1 MSEECTNIKIYEWPD
16 GSYLSAFLREERGD
30 LLTGY
35 VPSFLPEVE
44 IELQLR
50 TGLIYSYNNQIGN
63 PRVSASKEEQRKI
76 LGWILDMGFQIYSNR
91 THSGLV
97 SEYSKVHIGRYPRWI
112 PDEIWNLRYLSFSL
126 HFEELAPPFLGVIR
140 KLVKQFQY
148 SVETGKCDGI
158 IASWRT
164 ESRGSDGSV
173 YAELDDT
180 PESKERAVVKIVD
193 HICKSELLLPESQ
206 RESWESAHSERGRF
220 TQLSPEEVEVYR
232 LLGEPLP
239 YLLPSEE
246 LQQWL
251 SSRS

>member
-1 MSEECTNIKIYEWPD
+1 MSEDLIKIYEWAD
-16 GSYLSAFLREERGD
+16 GSSMSMSLSEEGAD
-30 LLTGY
+30 LLVGY
-35 VPSFLPEVE
+35 IPSFLPDVE
-44 IELQLR
+44 IELQTQ
-50 TGLIYSYNNQIGN
+50 TGVIFSYNNQIGN
-63 PRVSASKEEQRKI
+63 RRIVVPKKQEKKI
-76 LGWILDMGFQIYSNR
+76 LGWVLDMGFQLSPYR

-97 SEYSKVHIGRYPRWI
+97 SEHTRVQLGSYPRWI
-112 PDEIWNLRYLSFSL
+112 PDEIWHLRYLSFSL
-126 HFEELAPPFLGVIR
+126 HFDEFAPPFLGVIR

-158 IASWRT
+158 IVSWRT

-180 PESKERAVVKIVD
+180 LESKERAVVKIVD
-193 HICKSELLLPESQ
+193 SICESELLLPESQ
-206 RESWESAHSERGRF
+206 REAWESAHSERGRF
-220 TQLSPEEVEVYR
+220 IQLSPEEIEVYR

-239 YLLPSEE
+239 YLLPAEE